1 MPRTCSSCAT
11 LPWRTSVPPTS
22 TVSTADIR
30 RPAPLEDNN
39 IMPRRQ
45 KLQLCAGLTLAAT
58 ALSPPTLLLG
68 GRLYAVRTLAEMV
81 LLFGA
86 APLVVMGLNLRRS
99 PFTHPVTGMV
109 VFNVL
114 LVGWQL
120 PVVVALTAGSLLLE
134 AFGDCLLLLAAIA
147 FWHPVLSGGMAP
159 IARIGY
165 LLVAGCPPT
174 IPGILLAFARHPLYG
189 AAVGIHPEPVG
200 HGFSGELPDHR
211 SQLGQGVEG
220 ETVVDPPDMAVFVE
234 QAVAALAVGV
244 VDDPVEGRHHPK
256 VIGVRR
262 HEREVVLG

>member
-1 MPRTCSSCAT
+1 M
-11 LPWRTSVPPTS
+11 L
-22 TVSTADIR
+22 
-30 RPAPLEDNN
+30 
-39 IMPRRQ
+39 RRQ
-45 KLQLCAGLTLAAT
+45 KLRLCAGLTLAAT

-189 AAVGIHPEPVG
+189 AAYHGTAGMSALEDQQLAGLILFGSAKLALVSATFVLLWRMLAASEPPGDDEDRQDSPVVPPPMPAWLAQLDHPLAAEPR
-200 HGFSGELPDHR
+200 PR
-211 SQLGQGVEG
+211 
-220 ETVVDPPDMAVFVE
+220 A
-234 QAVAALAVGV
+234 
-244 VDDPVEGRHHPK
+244 R
-256 VIGVRR
+256 
-262 HEREVVLG
+262 VLR

>member
-1 MPRTCSSCAT
+1 M
-11 LPWRTSVPPTS
+11 L
-22 TVSTADIR
+22 
-30 RPAPLEDNN
+30 
-39 IMPRRQ
+39 RRQ
-45 KLQLCAGLTLAAT
+45 KLRLCAGLTLAAT

-120 PVVVALTAGSLLLE
+120 PVVVAQTAGSLLLE

-189 AAVGIHPEPVG
+189 AAYHGTAGMSALEDQQLAGLILFGSAKLALVSATFVLLWRMLGASEAPGDDQDGRDSPVVPPTLPAWLAQLDQPLAAEPRAR
-200 HGFSGELPDHR
+200 ER
-211 SQLGQGVEG
+211 
-220 ETVVDPPDMAVFVE
+220 
-234 QAVAALAVGV
+234 AL
-244 VDDPVEGRHHPK
+244 R
-256 VIGVRR
+256 
-262 HEREVVLG
+262 